1 MRYIQKEIIIR
12 FLHGTIKILV
22 QQFTITYLIIVFG
35 KYMRGINMSK
45 NLKDTIF
52 LLIVYFLLLGLI
64 IIFKYPKT
72 IRDLQELEKQGKIL
86 ISGVDLSIID
96 VKKTKNLT
104 SISYLLRNDKNEL
117 FVMTSTCFPV
127 FPRYELSEI
136 IPLEKEE
143 RYEPQ
148 DFYYDITVYSD
159 GISLYSSEKFR
170 FSIFVIIVPL
180 TLFVNIYNMLCYYK
194 QGT

>member
-1 MRYIQKEIIIR
+1 
-12 FLHGTIKILV
+12 
-22 QQFTITYLIIVFG
+22 
-35 KYMRGINMSK
+35 MRGINMSK

-117 FVMTSTCFPV
+117 FVMTATCFPV

-136 IPLEKEE
+136 IPLEKED
-143 RYEPQ
+143 RKS
-148 DFYYDITVYSD
+148 V
-159 GISLYSSEKFR
+159 
-170 FSIFVIIVPL
+170 V
-180 TLFVNIYNMLCYYK
+180 
-194 QGT
+194 

>member
-1 MRYIQKEIIIR
+1 
-12 FLHGTIKILV
+12 
-22 QQFTITYLIIVFG
+22 
-35 KYMRGINMSK
+35 MRGINMSK
-45 NLKDTIF
+45 NLKSTIF
-52 LLIVYFLLLGLI
+52 LLITYFLLLGLI

-72 IRDLQELEKQGKIL
+72 IKDLSELERQGKISV
-86 ISGVDLSIID
+86 SGKELSIID
-96 VKKTKNLT
+96 VKKTKNTT
-104 SISYLLRNDKNEL
+104 SISYLLKDEKEQI
-117 FVMTSTCFPV
+117 FVMTATCFPV

-143 RYEPQ
+143 RYDPQ

-159 GISLYSSEKFR
+159 GITLYSSEKFR
-170 FSIFVIIVPL
+170 LSIFVIIVPW

>member
-1 MRYIQKEIIIR
+1 
-12 FLHGTIKILV
+12 
-22 QQFTITYLIIVFG
+22 
-35 KYMRGINMSK
+35 MRGITMSK

-52 LLIVYFLLLGLI
+52 LLIVYFLLLGVR

-72 IRDLQELEKQGKIL
+72 SRDLQELEKQGKIL

-117 FVMTSTCFPV
+117 FVMTATCFPV

-170 FSIFVIIVPL
+170 LSIFVIIVPL